1 MEKIG
6 YITIEEADNFIT
18 SHFLSSSKERIEWEA
33 LIDEDKRVLLINGFE
48 NIENNIFTGYKSYEN
63 QREQWPRNGS
73 EIVPDEIK
81 AAQIYEALEIGF
93 GDTTSYEAIEKGIQS
108 ESIGK
113 ISTSYFSNAFYNFN
127 SSQVKS
133 TTARKL
139 LNKYI
144 KRVYDIV

>member
-6 YITIEEADNFIT
+6 YITIEEADIFIT
-18 SHFLSSSKERIEWEA
+18 SHFLSSSLERKEWES
-33 LIDEDKRVLLINGFE
+33 LTDEDKRVLLINGFE
-48 NIENNIFTGYKSYEN
+48 DIENNVFTGYKSFEN
-63 QREQWPRNGS
+63 QKEQWPRNGS
-73 EIVPDEIK
+73 NIVPDDIK
-81 AAQIYEALEIGF
+81 AAQIYEALEVGF

-127 SSQVKS
+127 SSQIKS

-144 KRVYDIV
+144 KNIFDVI

>member
-6 YITIEEADNFIT
+6 YITIEEADIFIT
-18 SHFLSSSKERIEWEA
+18 SHFLSSSKERTEWES

-48 NIENNIFTGYKSYEN
+48 NIENNKFVGYRTYEN

>member
-6 YITIEEADNFIT
+6 YITIEEADIFIT
-18 SHFLSSSKERIEWEA
+18 SHFLSSSKERTEWES
-33 LIDEDKRVLLINGFE
+33 LTDEDKRVLLINGFE
-48 NIENNIFTGYKSYEN
+48 NIENNKFVGYRTYEN

-113 ISTSYFSNAFYNFN
+113 ISTSYFNNAFYNFN